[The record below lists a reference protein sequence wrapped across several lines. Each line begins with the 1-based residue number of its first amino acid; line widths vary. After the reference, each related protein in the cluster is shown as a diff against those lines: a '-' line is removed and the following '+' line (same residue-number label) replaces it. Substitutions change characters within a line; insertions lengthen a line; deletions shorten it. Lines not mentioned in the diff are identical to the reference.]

1 MANEVVN
8 EQIINSI
15 ETGQQATL
23 TGDIIRHSGAG
34 KAYQSVSQTV
44 AMTIQDS
51 ADQLRNM
58 GTISTTATGVA
69 MSQLLSTGKV
79 TEYEAIFKQVQ
90 DTLTS
95 SADNFK
101 SVSQTA
107 SQILNNFSV
116 GDKQHM
122 GE

>member
-1 MANEVVN
+1 MVN